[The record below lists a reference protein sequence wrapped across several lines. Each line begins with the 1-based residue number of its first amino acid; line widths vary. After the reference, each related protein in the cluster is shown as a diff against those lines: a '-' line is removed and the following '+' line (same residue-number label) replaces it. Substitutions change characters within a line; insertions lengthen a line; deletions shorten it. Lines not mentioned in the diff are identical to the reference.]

1 MNSLEIEAALAAR
14 LKSLRQER
22 GLSLAQLSARSGV
35 SRATLSRIE
44 NGEVSPTAQ
53 VLGKLC
59 SAFSMTLSRLMLMV
73 EQSPPAL
80 IRREQQRVWRDQLN
94 GFSRRSVSPPAQELS
109 CEIIECQL
117 ESNSSI
123 SYDASPVKGL
133 EHYLLLI
140 SGQLQVTLG
149 DEVHT
154 LNPGD
159 VLRYKLQTNSGFVT
173 ADQLAAKYLLVI
185 TEP

>member
-1 MNSLEIEAALAAR
+1 MEAALAAR
-14 LKSLRQER
+14 LKSLRLQR
-22 GLSLAQLSARSGV
+22 GLSLAELSARSGV

-59 SAFSMTLSRLMLMV
+59 SAFSMTLSSLMMMV

-80 IRREQQRVWRDQLN
+80 IRQAQQRVWRDQQT

-109 CEIIECQL
+109 CEIIECEL
-117 ESNSSI
+117 AANANI
-123 SYDASPVKGL
+123 SYDASPIRGL

-149 DEVHT
+149 AQIYT
-154 LNPGD
+154 LMPGD
-159 VLRYKLQTNSGFVT
+159 VLRYKLHSNSAFATN
-173 ADQLAAKYLLVI
+173 DQSAAKYLLVI